1 MMQLRLHHQASSD
14 YPCWCRPHPAHRWLA
29 LAVGHRRYLWKDSIF
44 ENLPARVIWC
54 LAEHLMAV
62 FLSMWFKLP
71 NVVLVSQICRLV
83 SWCPIATVYHTS
95 NFPYSS
101 GFPFSFPS
109 SSSCRWSWSLSRQHL
124 RYEPSNFLPIFLNE
138 HPLTTLL
145 SSPLIIRLS
154 LVVISSTPSGVL

>member
-14 YPCWCRPHPAHRWLA
+14 YPRWCRPHPAHRWLA

-83 SWCPIATVYHTS
+83 RWC
-95 NFPYSS
+95 
-101 GFPFSFPS
+101 
-109 SSSCRWSWSLSRQHL
+109 LSPQC
-124 RYEPSNFLPIFLNE
+124 NTLPIFLTVVDF
-138 HPLTTLL
+138 H
-145 SSPLIIRLS
+145 SPSPHHR
-154 LVVISSTPSGVL
+154 LVVGLDLSPVNTSDTNLPIFFQFSLMNIHSQHFYPPPSLSGCRW